1 MNLSQL
7 LQQRD
12 RAIYIVAGITVLA
25 VLIWRRLPQSGIW
38 ITIRRVLLAWLIA
51 VEWALILAR

>member
-12 RAIYIVAGITVLA
+12 RAIYIVAGVTALA
-25 VLIWRRLPQSGIW
+25 ILAWRRLPQSGIW
-38 ITIRRVLLAWLIA
+38 ITIRRMLLIWLIA